1 MSGCGGGG
9 TSNVQM
15 MARGDLGTATTNT
28 AMADTMSQQMAR
40 AKPAPNGPEAMPPAP
55 LAVATPWIPLPAAL
69 RAASRAAAS
78 LRSASVRAAVSA
90 AACSALAAT
99 WSSGVATDFAFFGF
113 GALCGGGGGG
123 RPNRAQAGGC
133 DGAALDGALEA
144 ASDDLKHHLG

>member
-1 MSGCGGGG
+1 
-9 TSNVQM
+9 M

-113 GALCGGGGGG
+113 GALCGGGGGVGEAHCG
-123 RPNRAQAGGC
+123 RCVAEADPGEEAGRFMWKPP
-133 DGAALDGALEA
+133 ALL
-144 ASDDLKHHLG
+144 